1 MARKQSTI
9 SEYDRLYSQE
19 GSFNE
24 TWDGKISTVYK
35 IPKYLNIFFD
45 EFKNYKGLTFLELG
59 AGNGEITELILRKK
73 PKFVKRYIATELSS
87 VGVRKMREKGIE
99 AYKMDVNKLK
109 FKSNSFDVVC
119 CFNVM
124 HHVDNPAKMA
134 QEMMRVAR
142 KRIFLIE
149 ANGMCILRKLIEKT
163 ERNKKAN
170 EHSYFPWEYKSFFY
184 SGKTT
189 PAEFKISPFLYVFPL
204 TPPLLIKT
212 AIAMSETLEKIPLM
226 RWQASGVHISV
237 RK

>member
-1 MARKQSTI
+1 MATKQSTI

-124 HHVDNPAKMA
+124 HHVDNPD
-134 QEMMRVAR
+134 R
-142 KRIFLIE
+142 K
-149 ANGMCILRKLIEKT
+149 
-163 ERNKKAN
+163 
-170 EHSYFPWEYKSFFY
+170 
-184 SGKTT
+184 
-189 PAEFKISPFLYVFPL
+189 
-204 TPPLLIKT
+204 
-212 AIAMSETLEKIPLM
+212 
-226 RWQASGVHISV
+226 SV
-237 RK
+237 G